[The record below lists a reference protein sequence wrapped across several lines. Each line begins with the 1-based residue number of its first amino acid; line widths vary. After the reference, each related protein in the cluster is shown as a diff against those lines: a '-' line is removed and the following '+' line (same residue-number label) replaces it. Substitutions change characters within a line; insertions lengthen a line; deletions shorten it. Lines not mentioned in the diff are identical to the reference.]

1 MTHRVVFHYS
11 AGRKLHVHHRHR
23 SLQQQIARYSALIV
37 FRHISPCVI
46 ARTESVDETVD
57 LQCKNTAQQVKRER
71 ERRKRW
77 GYIAGLPVCGIAYV
91 TGKPYICPPQ
101 QTHTPPTNRTS
112 CTAHTRWC
120 CSGQFY
126 CASTC
131 VMQTAILIYCFCPSV
146 YPSVR
151 HVVELCPN
159 EMRQRKFFDHLVGYN
174 SRFLSPPPLQISQR
188 NPRGG
193 DVKYTRS

>member
-1 MTHRVVFHYS
+1 VTHRVVFHYS

-71 ERRKRW
+71 ERGG

-131 VMQTAILIYCFCPSV
+131 VIADRDTDILFL
-146 YPSVR
+146 SVR
-151 HVVELCPN
+151 LSVRPSRCGIVPKRN
-159 EMRQRKFFDHLVGYN
+159 E
-174 SRFLSPPPLQISQR
+174 
-188 NPRGG
+188 
-193 DVKYTRS
+193 TT